1 MDGNRRWAKE
11 KLLPSKHGHKK
22 GAEVLIKTSEH
33 LYECKIKYAT
43 FYAFSTENWNRSKE
57 EVETLLNLIR
67 EYLKNDIKKIQ
78 NDSRFNLNII
88 GSLERLPIDIR
99 DELSKIKK
107 DFIVNEDK
115 LTITIAINYGSL
127 DEIKRACNYII
138 ENNLSGDEILKQL
151 DTKDLPNPDI
161 IVRTGGE
168 SRLSNFLLLQSAYS
182 EIYFSKTLWPD
193 FSKKDLNIILDWFSK
208 IKRNYGN

>member
-11 KLLPSKHGHKK
+11 KLLPSKQGHKK
-22 GAEVLIKTSEH
+22 GAEKLIKISEY
-33 LYECKIKYAT
+33 LYEYDIKYAT
-43 FYAFSTENWNRSKE
+43 FYAFSTENWSRSKE

-67 EYLKNDIKKIQ
+67 EYLKKDIKKIQ

-88 GSLERLPIDIR
+88 GNIENLPIDIK

-107 DFIVNEDK
+107 DFSKNKDK

-127 DEIKRACNYII
+127 DEIKRACNYVIQ
-138 ENNLSGDEILKQL
+138 NKLSGDDILNHL

-161 IVRTGGE
+161 IVRSGGE